1 MRNIEGKVA
10 FITGGASGIGLGIA
24 RALVNAGMKVMITD
38 IRQDHLDEAVRIFKQ
53 LGKEDRIQA
62 LKLDVADR
70 NAFALAADETEKI
83 FGKIH
88 LLCNNAGMGIIGPIK
103 ITKFGD
109 WDWALSVMI
118 GGVVN
123 GIQIMLPRIL
133 KHGEGGH
140 IVTTSSMAGVL
151 PLSRCSIY
159 STVKGAVVAMCEAL
173 RGELAA
179 DNIGVSAF
187 CPGPVSTNISEAG
200 RNRPEQY
207 KEDSGYAQLEEALE
221 KRPGFVNEMSLEE
234 CGERVLQGILRND
247 LFIFTH
253 REFKEGVAERM
264 EAMLSCFPDE
274 PVNESRAKEFSFL
287 TSNPIYKAV
296 IEASAKK

>member
-1 MRNIEGKVA
+1 MRDIEGKVA

-24 RALVNAGMKVMITD
+24 MALVNAGMKVMVSD
-38 IRQDHLDEAVRIFKQ
+38 IRQDHLDQAMNIFKQ
-53 LGKEDRIQA
+53 QGKENSVHA
-62 LKLDVADR
+62 LKLDVTDR
-70 NAFALAADETEKI
+70 DAFEMAADETEKI

-88 LLCNNAGMGIIGPIK
+88 ILCNNAGMGVIGPIK

-109 WDWALSVMI
+109 WDWALGVMI

-151 PLSRCSIY
+151 PLSRCSVY
-159 STVKGAVVAMCEAL
+159 STAKSAVVAMCEAM

-200 RNRPEQY
+200 RNRPEKY
-207 KEDSGYAQLEEALE
+207 KKDSGYDQLEIELE
-221 KRPGFVNEMSLEE
+221 KRPGFVNEMSIEE
-234 CGERVLQGILRND
+234 CGERVLRGILRND

-264 EAMLSCFPDE
+264 AAMLSCFPDE
-274 PVNESRAKEFSFL
+274 PLNESRAKEFGFL
-287 TSNPIYKAV
+287 ISNPIYKEA
-296 IEASAKK
+296 IEAASKK

>member
-1 MRNIEGKVA
+1 MKDVEGKVA

-24 RALVNAGMKVMITD
+24 IALVNAGMKVMVTD
-38 IRQDHLDEAVRIFKQ
+38 IRQDHLDETLDIFRRQ
-53 LGKEDRIQA
+53 GNENSVHT
-62 LKLDVADR
+62 LKLDVTDR
-70 NAFALAADETEKI
+70 NAFELAAGETEKI

-88 LLCNNAGMGIIGPIK
+88 ILCNNAGMGIIGPIK

-109 WDWALSVMI
+109 WDWALGVMI

-151 PLSRCSIY
+151 PLSRCSVY
-159 STVKGAVVAMCEAL
+159 STAKSAVVAMCEAL

-187 CPGPVSTNISEAG
+187 CPGPVSTNISEAA
-200 RNRPEQY
+200 RNRPEKY
-207 KEDSGYAQLEEALE
+207 KKDSGYAQLEIELE
-221 KRPGFVNEMSLEE
+221 KRPDFVNEMSIEE
-234 CGERVLQGILRND
+234 CGERVLRGILRND

-274 PVNESRAKEFSFL
+274 PVNQLRAKEFSFL
-287 TSNPIYKAV
+287 ISNPIYKAA
-296 IEASAKK
+296 IESASRK